1 MIIGMDFGTTNSG
14 MAVFDGKRIQ
24 VLPLDP
30 VNANPRVARTAL
42 YVTNNQEVMIGRAA
56 VDNYFAHNV
65 GRSVKL
71 QKVWVGE
78 VEVRGADMFFVMDLY
93 IWTDVMSPGR
103 LFLSMKTGLRD
114 VNYAGT
120 VIGQFFYSLED
131 LIALYLSTT
140 KYRAEQQLKQPLNQ
154 VVLGRP
160 VHFAFDPKQDA
171 LAQKRLLTAAFKAGY
186 ETVYFQYEP
195 IAAAYSYTQT
205 LTKPE
210 NVLVFDFGGGTLD
223 ITVMRLGEGLP
234 RVLSTG
240 GIPVAGDL
248 FDQRLARAKLP
259 RHFGEGS
266 FYGSRQ
272 KPMPVPSW
280 IYDIFSDWQQ
290 MIDLQRPDNRQILE
304 AIAQTSRN
312 PSEIQALMGLV
323 SSNYGLKMFD
333 QVEKAK
339 QLLSHRFGATIHLQ
353 GPNFNLSEMVTRRE
367 FEEIIQ
373 AEVLAIERH
382 LNETILRSGLRPEEI
397 DVAIRTGGSSQIPVF
412 QEMLGRKLGDEKLK
426 EIDLFSSVTAGL
438 GVIAH
443 HVQAGEVALTAYRAG
458 EEENAGTHQTQARV
472 PEVNLSLLQ
481 RRIQAQELPEE
492 TNTQTIATHALIL
505 LGSQNQLHT
514 TPWAEPVA
522 SSLLSKLGWQFS
534 SSPQTA
540 YRLSL
545 EHPLLVLTSRF
556 RFLLTNPRQL
566 GDLQALNLSLDDL
579 YHFAGNETIAA
590 MADWAQIKQMPLLV
604 VVTSLGIARA
614 YEMKVL
620 ANQIENPVPFRF
632 DNPPEGVPAFLLPA
646 DRSQELLLFTN
657 TSRAVRLPLSKLP
670 NIGGQV
676 LNRQAEEL
684 LVGAVCGNPTTEWI
698 VATSDGYGRRL
709 KAEEVPASD
718 RLNNRG
724 RSILSRPNLCG
735 ITLASQPTWLL
746 TTHHLTPIDPQP
758 LPLEPSV
765 KSYRLLKLAPNEQVI
780 SAVASGN

>member
-56 VDNYFAHNV
+56 VDNYFAHNM

-71 QKVWVGE
+71 QRVWVGE

-505 LGSQNQLHT
+505 LGSQNQLRT
-514 TPWAEPVA
+514 TPWAEPFT

-684 LVGAVCGNPTTEWI
+684 LVGAVCGNPATEWI

-746 TTHHLTPIDPQP
+746 TTHRLTPIDPQP

-780 SAVASGN
+780 RAVASGN

>member
-505 LGSQNQLHT
+505 LGSQNQLRT
-514 TPWAEPVA
+514 TPWAEPFT

-657 TSRAVRLPLSKLP
+657 TSRAVRLPLNKLP

-746 TTHHLTPIDPQP
+746 TTHRLTPIDPQP